1 MKFYLGTHC
10 MSHIEKTNVPLFVS
24 FNQLRNRKKP
34 FKSSPSICLDSGAF
48 SHLSKHGK
56 WVISPHEYIEEVQR
70 LQNELNL
77 KFEWIAPQDSM
88 CEPFMLQKTG
98 LTVDEHIQQTV
109 HNFIHLRSLTSDN
122 NIHVIPVLQGYTIQ
136 EYIQCY
142 ELYQQHGINLS
153 EEKTVGLGSVCR
165 RQSTD
170 EIFEIVKLF
179 HSKGLKLHG
188 FGVKTNGLKKYSNLL
203 QSADSMAW
211 SFGARYS
218 KEHCSI
224 HKISPTTLNCAN
236 CLNYAL
242 EWRNKILI
250 KGVTK

>member
-10 MSHIEKTNVPLFVS
+10 MSHIEKTDVPLFVS

-56 WVISPHEYIEEVQR
+56 WVISPGEYIQEVQR
-70 LQNELNL
+70 LQTELNL

-88 CEPFMLQKTG
+88 CEPFMLEKTG
-98 LTVDEHIQQTV
+98 LSVEEHIQLTV
-109 HNFIHLRSLTSDN
+109 DNFIHLRALTADKT
-122 NIHVIPVLQGYTIQ
+122 IHIIPVLQGYKIQ
-136 EYIQCY
+136 DYLHCY
-142 ELYQQHGINLS
+142 ELYEEKGFDLS
-153 EEKTVGLGSVCR
+153 KEKTVGLGSVCR

-170 EIFEIVKLF
+170 EIYEIVQLF
-179 HSKGLKLHG
+179 HSKGLRLHG
-188 FGVKTNGLKKYSNLL
+188 FGVKTNGLIKYSNLL

-224 HKISPTTLNCAN
+224 HKKSPSTLNCAN
-236 CLNYAL
+236 CLQYAL
-242 EWRNKILI
+242 EWRTKIL
-250 KGVTK
+250 KKVVE